1 MTAGS
6 TTLMQQDPDRTRVSS
21 DRSAEAGGGSGGGM
35 LHEGSR
41 LGRFII
47 ERLIGS
53 GGMGRVYRARQD
65 EPRRTVAIKV
75 MSRAASGRALRRFE
89 FEAQLLARLRHPGI
103 AQIQEVGSWDGG
115 DGPVP
120 WFAMEYVANAR
131 SITEYARQNGLD
143 LRRRLALLQKA
154 CEAVAFGHQRGV
166 IHRDLKPGNILVDGS
181 GVVKVIDF
189 GVARST
195 DSDMV
200 ATTLQTD
207 IGQLIGTVQYMSPE
221 QFAADPN
228 DLDIRSDVYTLG
240 VVLYELLGDRLPY
253 DLRRAPVH
261 EAARVVREEIPSP
274 LSSVTPGARGDVEAI
289 VEMAMSKERTRRY
302 GSAGEMAQDIERF
315 LSNRPVVARVPGPW
329 HTLLLLARR
338 HRAVAAVTVTAL
350 LALGAL
356 VGVAMIKNRQLERA
370 NAQLEAARIAAD
382 ANLAEAEERGRAI
395 AAEQQET
402 RRALQALRA
411 EAYVSASRRALQ
423 AMATG
428 RSATVREEL
437 EAIAAL
443 GLPESTERLEQS
455 LLRFGPPQGRTLDVA
470 GAALACM
477 DATADGSRVA
487 AGDAAGVIHVWNPAD
502 GATLAMLRGHRDRV
516 NGLAFSRDARRLAT
530 VGDDGKVV
538 LWDAQS
544 LTRRAELA
552 GHAGPAKAVAFAP
565 NGDTLAS
572 GGTDGTVR
580 LWSVDSGQ
588 AIGQLP
594 GHGGSVRHLAFAPDG
609 RTLVSAAADQTI
621 RLWDGVRGE
630 SVGVPLGVDGSVQAL
645 RITPDGS
652 QLVAA
657 TDTSRLERWRLPDGT
672 PLPAFQL
679 DAPAT
684 DLAWMDGDPPLL
696 LATTTRGLRALDPQT
711 GERVPPPVAAE
722 ESLSGI
728 RQGTFGLALLT
739 EDGALRMHDLQFQP
753 QRTALRAGS
762 ATIHA
767 LAGGTPAGD
776 TLLAG
781 GGDGRLH
788 TISID
793 TGKVTGSWRLG
804 SAAVQAVR
812 SRPGADDFVALL
824 SDGSVMR
831 VGHDPDRVPQVI
843 RPAGT
848 PASALSVAPDAASL
862 VVATPSGE
870 LEFWSADPPAQTGSI
885 RMAPAVPTAMVHAA
899 DGSAIHVGDAAGT
912 LHGWNIRSGDALPQ
926 IAAHR
931 GPVLAIACSR
941 DGTHLLTG
949 GTDGTARL
957 WMSQGGTLRPGPVL
971 AHQAPVEAVA
981 FDGSGFT
988 PVTLTRDGVLHLWD
1002 CLAGKELATMPTG
1015 LAGSRSLSVPAD
1027 NAFIA
1032 CGGEGGGIVIDRGR
1046 PTKSD

>member
-21 DRSAEAGGGSGGGM
+21 DRSSETGGGSGAGM

-41 LGRFII
+41 LGRFTI

-103 AQIQEVGSWDGG
+103 AQIQEVGSWDAG

-143 LRRRLALLQKA
+143 LRRRLALFQKA

-289 VEMAMSKERTRRY
+289 VEKAMSKERTRRY

-315 LSNRPVVARVPGPW
+315 LSSRPVVARVPGPW
-329 HTLLLLARR
+329 HTLMLLARR

-350 LALGAL
+350 LALAAL
-356 VGVAMIKNRQLERA
+356 MGVAMLKNRQLERA

-395 AAEQQET
+395 AAEQQQT
-402 RRALQALRA
+402 RQALQALRQ
-411 EAYVSASRRALQ
+411 EAYVSATRRALQ
-423 AMATG
+423 AMAAG
-428 RSATVREEL
+428 RSATVRQEL
-437 EAIAAL
+437 DAIASL
-443 GLPESTERLEQS
+443 ELPDATARLEQS
-455 LLRFGPPQGRTLDVA
+455 LLRFGPPRGRTLDAA
-470 GAALACM
+470 GAALASV
-477 DATADGSRVA
+477 DVAADGSRVA
-487 AGDAAGVIHVWNPAD
+487 AGDTKGTIHVWNPAD
-502 GATLAMLRGHRDRV
+502 ASTLAMLRGHRDRV
-516 NGLAFSRDARRLAT
+516 NDVAYSGDARWLAT
-530 VGDDGKVV
+530 AGDDGKVV

-544 LTRRAELA
+544 QSRRGERA
-552 GHAGPAKAVAFAP
+552 GHVGPVRTLAFAP
-565 NGDTLAS
+565 ASDELAS
-572 GGTDGTVR
+572 GGTDGTIR
-580 LWSVDSGQ
+580 LWSVDSEQ
-588 AIGQLP
+588 AIGTWQ
-594 GHGGSVRHLAFAPDG
+594 GHVGSVRHLAFTPDG
-609 RTLVSAAADQTI
+609 QTMVSAGADQTV
-621 RLWDGVRGE
+621 RLWNR
-630 SVGVPLGVDGSVQAL
+630 VGGDPVGPPLRVDGSVEAL
-645 RITPDGS
+645 RISPDGS

-657 TDTSRLERWRLPDGT
+657 TDASRLERWRLPDGT
-672 PLPAFQL
+672 PLPALEL

-684 DLAWMDGDPPLL
+684 DLAWMETDPPVL
-696 LATTTRGLRALDPQT
+696 LATTRRGLRALHAQT
-711 GERVPPPVAAE
+711 GKRLPPPVASE
-722 ESLSGI
+722 ESLRGI
-728 RQGTFGLALLT
+728 RQGPFGLALLT
-739 EDGALRMHDLQFQP
+739 EDGELRLQDPRLQP
-753 QRTALRAGS
+753 QRTA
-762 ATIHA
+762 
-767 LAGGTPAGD
+767 TPAGSS
-776 TLLAG
+776 TIRSLASGTKARQELLAG
-781 GGDGRLH
+781 SVDGRLH
-788 TISID
+788 TISTD
-793 TGKVTGSWRLG
+793 TGKVTGTRILG
-804 SAAVQAVR
+804 SAAVETVLP
-812 SRPGADDFVALL
+812 RPGRDDHVALL
-824 SDGSVMR
+824 SDGSVLLANAR
-831 VGHDPDRVPQVI
+831 PERATTSI

-848 PASALSVAPDAASL
+848 PASVLSVSPDAASL

-870 LEFWSADPPAQTGSI
+870 LEFWGMDPPARTGSI

-899 DGSAIHVGDAAGT
+899 DGSAIHVGDATGM
-912 LHGWNIRSGDALPQ
+912 LHGWSVRSGASLGQ
-926 IAAHR
+926 IAAHQ
-931 GPVLAIACSR
+931 GPVLAIARSR
-941 DGTHLLTG
+941 DGSHLASG
-949 GTDGTARL
+949 GTDGAARL
-957 WMSQGGTLRPGPVL
+957 WMSEGGELRPGPVL
-971 AHQAPVEAVA
+971 THETPVEAVA
-981 FDGSGFT
+981 FDGSGLT
-988 PVTLTRDGVLHLWD
+988 LVTLTRDGVLHLWD
-1002 CLAGKELATMPTG
+1002 RVAGKELAAIPTG
-1015 LAGSRSLSVPAD
+1015 LTGGRSLVVAED

-1032 CGGEGGGIVIDRGR
+1032 CGGEGGSIVIDRGR
-1046 PTKSD
+1046 PATAD

>member
-21 DRSAEAGGGSGGGM
+21 DRSSEAGGGSGGGM

-143 LRRRLALLQKA
+143 LRRRLALFQKA

-370 NAQLEAARIAAD
+370 NAELEAARIAAD

-395 AAEQQET
+395 AAEQRETRAALQALRQEAYVSAT
-402 RRALQALRA
+402 RRALQAMVA
-411 EAYVSASRRALQ
+411 
-423 AMATG
+423 G
-428 RSATVREEL
+428 RSTTVRQEL
-437 EAIAAL
+437 DAIVSL
-443 GLPESTERLEQS
+443 GLPEAPGRLEQS
-455 LLRFGPPQGRTLDVA
+455 LLRFSPPQGRTLNAA
-470 GAALACM
+470 GGTLVCADAA
-477 DATADGSRVA
+477 ADGSRMA
-487 AGDAAGVIHVWNPAD
+487 AGDTQGTIHVWNPAD

-516 NGLAFSRDARRLAT
+516 NGADFSRDGRWLAT
-530 VGDDGKVV
+530 AGDDGKVV

-544 LTRRAELA
+544 LARRAEFA
-552 GHAGPAKAVAFAP
+552 GHAGPAGAVAFAP
-565 NGDTLAS
+565 DGDTLAS
-572 GGTDGTVR
+572 GGADGMVR
-580 LWSVDSGQ
+580 LWSIDSGQ
-588 AIGQLP
+588 STAQLQ
-594 GHGGSVRHLAFAPDG
+594 GHDGSVRHLAFTPDG
-609 RTLVSAAADQTI
+609 RTLATASADQTI
-621 RLWDGVRGE
+621 RLWDGIRGE
-630 SVGVPLGVDGSVQAL
+630 AAGVPLRIGGSVEAL
-645 RITPDGS
+645 LITPDGS

-657 TDTSRLERWRLPDGT
+657 TDASRLERWRLPEGT
-672 PLPAFQL
+672 PLPALQL

-696 LATTTRGLRALDPQT
+696 LATTTRGLRALDPRT

-722 ESLSGI
+722 ERLIGI
-728 RQGTFGLALLT
+728 RPGPFGLALLT
-739 EDGALRMHDLQFQP
+739 EDGTLRLQDPRSQP
-753 QRTALRAGS
+753 QRTALRAGA
-762 ATIHA
+762 ATIRT
-767 LAGGTPAGD
+767 LAGGTGAEGL
-776 TLLAG
+776 LLAG

-788 TISID
+788 TISTD
-793 TGKVTGSWRLG
+793 TGRVTGSWQLG
-804 SAAVQAVR
+804 SAAVEAVR
-812 SRPGADDFVALL
+812 SRPGADDFVVLL
-824 SDGSVMR
+824 SDGSVIR
-831 VGHDPDRVPQVI
+831 VDAQPDTAPRLI
-843 RPAGT
+843 RPAGD
-848 PASALSVAPDAASL
+848 PASVLSVAPDAASL

-870 LEFWSADPPAQTGSI
+870 LEFWSVDPPARTGSI
-885 RMAPAVPTAMVHAA
+885 RMAPAVPTALVHAA
-899 DGSAIHVGDAAGT
+899 DGSAIHVGDASGT
-912 LHGWNIRSGDALPQ
+912 LHGWSIRSGASLGQ
-926 IAAHR
+926 IAAHQ
-931 GPVLAIACSR
+931 GPVLAIARST
-941 DGTHLLTG
+941 DGTQLLTG

-957 WMSQGGTLRPGPVL
+957 WTSEGGALHPGPVL
-971 AHQAPVEAVA
+971 AHEAPVEAVA
-981 FDGSGFT
+981 FDGSGLT
-988 PVTLTRDGVLHLWD
+988 LVTLTRDGVLHLWD
-1002 CLAGKELATMPTG
+1002 RLAGKELAAMPTG
-1015 LAGSRSLSVPAD
+1015 LAGSRSLLVPAD

-1046 PTKSD
+1046 PTKVD